1 MSRNK
6 FLLDFNLGPATD
18 TDVYSNEWMI
28 ERRIVEK
35 KMREWCEER
44 LNEQGFPRWQFST
57 RTVRTP
63 GASTIVYIDDLAD
76 GIFIFD
82 EEARTAFKLTFEL

>member
-6 FLLDFNLGPATD
+6 FLLDFNLGPVR
-18 TDVYSNEWMI
+18 DVYSNEWMA
-28 ERRIVEK
+28 ERRKIEK
-35 KMREWCEER
+35 KMRDWCEER

-57 RTVRTP
+57 RTVRTT
-63 GASTIVYIDDLAD
+63 GASTIVGINLAD